1 MDDMKKATHMLRVLS
16 GTALLIALAA
26 TATWAQQP
34 AAVGKPSPAAKPSP
48 SPEKSAAAK
57 TQASTPKKSGEEGDY
72 KVVSSIEIGY
82 RGLRVDGDLNK
93 YQSDLNYKTGPRLFD
108 TSLLMQAKAGK
119 KAFLDNLLLTSTGWG
134 ADPHG
139 HLRFSAE
146 KSKWFR
152 FDGQFRR
159 FQYYNFLDNLADP
172 NTANTTGTV
181 VVLPAATGRHGYNIK
196 QQMGDFD
203 VTILPKNERIRFTF
217 GYSPERYSGLAFTTY
232 HNGGGEFFFPGQAN
246 SRAND
251 FRVGADWKL
260 GPVDFSFLQGFRRF
274 TDDSVVDF
282 SGAQTSYLATTT
294 TGLTNLTG
302 FVRTQPVHGSTDYT
316 RFSAHTFLAK
326 KLDITGRFIYSN
338 SNAAFNFNE
347 LTTAT
352 NWNTRVAGAP
362 TANTLTLGT
371 LTYVGNTKKP
381 NVLAD
386 LGVTFLATERLRFS
400 NTLRVDIFHINGLT
414 DYTSVFNLTRTNGTA
429 YPTIAATGDLGPS
442 KIPSFRKIT
451 DTVEGDYQFND
462 RYAVHFGYRYGSRR
476 ESTFYDG
483 YNPGAYLP
491 ARVPHPEGGPE
502 FEPNHP
508 NAFFGGF
515 KARPVKTWTVFFD
528 AERGTADNIFTRVGE
543 YNYTNFRARSRWTPS
558 RKLALNFSLVTKD
571 NSDPSLADGVS
582 IADFGVSV
590 KSRVF
595 TSSVDW
601 VPSSKLSFSGGYNYN
616 WLNSDAVIN
625 YSYAV
630 PPIPAGFVGNT
641 QSGLTGHS
649 LYYVR
654 NNFFYFDAVA
664 QLFPRMTLYAAYRI
678 NKDTGQ
684 GDLLC
689 NPIGGTVITSYPMS
703 FQSPEARLSY
713 RFNRRLEWNVGYQY
727 YGYNE
732 SNLVRLGTITRPQNY
747 HAHLP
752 YASLRIYF
760 GGVE

>member
-1 MDDMKKATHMLRVLS
+1 MKKVTHVL
-16 GTALLIALAA
+16 GLLVGLALTALVA
-26 TATWAQQP
+26 TAQQP
-34 AAVGKPSPAAKPSP
+34 EAKPSP

-57 TQASTPKKSGEEGDY
+57 TQTSTPKKAGEEGDY

-82 RGLRVDGDLNK
+82 RGLRVGGDLNK

-108 TSLLMQAKAGK
+108 TSFLLQAKEGK
-119 KAFLDNLLLTSTGWG
+119 KAFLDNLLVTSTGWG
-134 ADPHG
+134 ADPYG
-139 HLRFSAE
+139 HMRFSAE
-146 KSKWFR
+146 NSKWFR
-152 FDGQFRR
+152 FDGQYRR
-159 FQYYNFLDNLADP
+159 FKYYNFLNNLADP
-172 NTANTTGTV
+172 NTANSTGSV
-181 VVLPAATGRHGYNIK
+181 VVLPTATGRHGYNVR

-203 VTILPKNERIRFTF
+203 LTLLPKNERVRFTLGF
-217 GYSPERYSGLAFTTY
+217 SPERYSGLAFSTY
-232 HNGGGEFFFPGQAN
+232 HVGGGEFFFPTQTN

-260 GPVDFSFLQGFRRF
+260 GPVDFSLLQGFRRF
-274 TDDSVVDF
+274 TDTSVADF

-294 TGLTNLTG
+294 TNLTNLTG

-326 KLDITGRFIYSN
+326 KLDMTGRFIYSN

-347 LTTAT
+347 LFTAT
-352 NWNTRVAGAP
+352 NWNTRVTGAP
-362 TANTLTLGT
+362 TTNTLTLGS
-371 LTYVGNTKKP
+371 LSYVGNTKRP

-386 LGVTFLATERLRFS
+386 FGVTFLATERLRLS

-414 DYTSVFNLTRTNGTA
+414 DYTSVFNLTRTNGTVFPPIVA
-429 YPTIAATGDLGPS
+429 DGTLGTS
-442 KIPSFRKIT
+442 KITSFRKIT

-462 RYAVHFGYRYGSRR
+462 RYAVHFGYRYGTRR
-476 ESTFYDG
+476 ETSFYAG

-491 ARVPHPEGGPE
+491 AAVATENE
-502 FEPNHP
+502 VEQNHT

-528 AERGTADNIFTRVGE
+528 AEHGTADNIFTRVGE
-543 YNYTNFRARSRWTPS
+543 YNYTNFRARSRWTPT
-558 RKLALNFSLVTKD
+558 RKFALNFSLVTKD
-571 NSDPSLADGVS
+571 NSDPGTVDGISL
-582 IADFGVSV
+582 ADFGVSTR
-590 KSRVF
+590 SRVF

-601 VPSSKLSFSGGYNYN
+601 TPSDRLSFSGGYNYN
-616 WLNSDAVIN
+616 WVNGDTIIN
-625 YSYAV
+625 YAYAV
-630 PPIPAGFVGNT
+630 PPATTT
-641 QSGLTGHS
+641 QGQYTGHS

-654 NNFFYFDAVA
+654 NNFFYFDTVA

-684 GDLLC
+684 GNLLS
-689 NPIGGTVITSYPMS
+689 NPTAGQVISSYPMS

-713 RFNRRLEWNVGYQY
+713 RFNRRLEWNVGYQFY
-727 YGYNE
+727 NYNE
-732 SNLVRLGTITRPQNY
+732 SNLVRLGTVTRPQNY

-760 GGVE
+760 GGIE